1 MKTVDVAGNW
11 TSTYSSFGPFI
22 ISDECGTNYC
32 MANPSSTGAPAR
44 IRALGSD
51 TAAANDLTIEA
62 YDMPL
67 NTFGLLAT
75 SLAPG
80 FVANP
85 GGSQGNLCLGGSLGR
100 YNANIM
106 NSGATGS
113 FQIPLDLTMTPTSV
127 GMSSVAAG
135 ETRYWQIWYRDAN
148 PTATSNFTDGVRV
161 TFY

>member
-1 MKTVDVAGNW
+1 MPRLAMRRRCPFVAIGLALALA
-11 TSTYSSFGPFI
+11 G
-22 ISDECGTNYC
+22 CG
-32 MANPSSTGAPAR
+32 AR
-44 IRALGSD
+44 ETLDSGSGGEA
-51 TAAANDLTIEA
+51 TAAPITIAIDL
-62 YDMPL
+62 
-67 NTFGLLAT
+67 
-75 SLAPG
+75 
-80 FVANP
+80 ANP